1 MAAKQDMTRVG
12 ELTFK
17 GDVLQWIGEILRE
30 NPSLPFSAV
39 KQELPSPRAGEPP
52 QRHDLVLFDRQ
63 GRPALTGELR
73 LPDHPQGHHPYLQAL
88 VKDAHDKAD
97 RAGVKWFI
105 TWNVNDLVLWET
117 FRTWTNILD
126 RSFRQFPIATITDST
141 QLTKPAIQRQI
152 KEGLRLF
159 LEEFALIF
167 TGRAVL
173 VRKPLDETFVSI
185 LHSHLKPI
193 IMVLSHDLMLKYQKD
208 SGFARHF
215 QAWYVK
221 DQGWTF
227 VGSSQSLPDEVERAT
242 KLGAYILVNKLVFY
256 EALRRRFKVLNPLV
270 ISSTSITGDGLKREI
285 QSYFQDAIAKT
296 KDYETVFDWGVA
308 GEFPFISDSAVPLWR
323 ELIDNIGQ
331 FDFTRLNY
339 EVIGLIFSRLIA
351 PKEKH
356 DFGQYYTPP
365 DVVDLINAFCIRKA
379 EAIVLDPA
387 CGGGTFLVRAYA
399 RKKAMDNSLSH
410 RKLLSQLWGI
420 DIASFPVSLAVIN
433 LATRDLVEEENY
445 PRVARKDF
453 FEVFRGRPAL
463 GLPLRVEAKLGIS
476 SLDLQ
481 KVELPLSDVDAAVS
495 NLPYV
500 RQEEIETKDK
510 LRQALATD
518 FAPSPPQLSGR
529 SDLHCYFWPHATP
542 FLYEGGYI
550 GFLSSNSWLDVDYGA
565 DLQKFILDRYK
576 VIAILESKVERW
588 FPEAAVNTC
597 ITVLQKCSHAQERAN
612 NLVRFVR
619 IKAPLAQLIPQTENE
634 VVRQGAVN
642 GIVRLIEGTDHL
654 LETDSL
660 HIYTIRQQ
668 ELYREG
674 LDDEGKYARAKWGK
688 YLRAPRVFFE
698 ILERAGDKLSPLG
711 NIAEVRFGIKTGANE
726 FFYLTEE
733 QAKAWGIEEEYLKP
747 VVKSPRELQSIIVD
761 PAKLKYRLL
770 MVHEDKRA
778 LKGKRVLKY
787 INWGESQGYHKR
799 PTCASRERWWD
810 LGDWRHPDMLWSDAY
825 GQRFA
830 VFKNQPNL
838 FGDKRFFYIY
848 FTQPKAER
856 IAEAFLNSA
865 IIPLLIELEGIVNLG
880 EGVVYTNVYWL
891 EHLPILNLQKLR
903 SVEIEELAK
912 GFAKL
917 CQRSVLSIFDEI
929 DQPDRQELDS
939 LILEALGFTDPEERA
954 RVQRELYEAVTD
966 LVSSRLQK
974 AHSVEKREGKR
985 LSPRAV
991 AEELVK
997 EFDHGLLRR
1006 FPQDFLP
1013 PGVETEAVAIPE
1025 GEAEVGIDLFTA
1037 GTLRVGSNVLELGS
1051 LPKAQ
1056 FVKYAVDNGARQR
1069 VDVPQ
1074 EEALCIAVVTEYEIY
1089 RRRLLAQLDELARSR
1104 TTSEKMITRIRA
1116 ELEHLVFS
1124 PGQ

>member
-1 MAAKQDMTRVG
+1 MAARQDTTRVG

-17 GDVLQWIGEILRE
+17 GDVLQWIGEMLRE

-52 QRHDLVLFDRQ
+52 QRHDLVLLDHQ

-73 LPDHPQGHHPYLQAL
+73 LPDHPRGHHPYLEAL
-88 VKDAHDKAD
+88 VRDAHDKAD

-117 FRTWTNILD
+117 FRPGTRILD
-126 RSFRQFPIATITDST
+126 RSFRQFPVATITDST

-185 LHSHLKPI
+185 LHSHLQPI
-193 IMVLSHDLMLKYQKD
+193 IMVLNHDLILKYQKD
-208 SGFARHF
+208 SGFAHHF
-215 QAWYVK
+215 REWYVK

-227 VGSSQSLPDEVERAT
+227 EGSPKSLPDEVERAT
-242 KLGAYILVNKLVFY
+242 KLVAYILVNKLVFY
-256 EALRRRFKVLNPLV
+256 EALRRRFKILNPLL
-270 ISSTSITGDGLKREI
+270 ISSSSITGDDLKREI
-285 QSYFQDAIAKT
+285 QSYFQDAVAKT

-308 GEFPFISDSAVPLWR
+308 GEFPFVSDSAVPLWR
-323 ELIDNIGQ
+323 ELIDNIGE
-331 FDFTRLNY
+331 FDFTKLNY

-351 PKEKH
+351 PEEKH
-356 DFGQYYTPP
+356 NFGQYYTPP

-379 EAIVLDPA
+379 EAIILDPA

-445 PRVARKDF
+445 PRIARKDF

-481 KVELPLSDVDAAVS
+481 KVELPLPDVDAAVS

-518 FAPSPPQLSGR
+518 FAPNPPQLSGR

-597 ITVLQKCSHAQERAN
+597 ISVLQKCSHAQQRAN
-612 NLVRFVR
+612 NLVRFVQ
-619 IKAPLAQLIPQTENE
+619 IKTPLAQLIPQSENE

-642 GIVRLIEGTDHL
+642 GIVRLIEGTDHY
-654 LETDSL
+654 LETDTWR
-660 HIYTIRQQ
+660 IYTIRQR
-668 ELYREG
+668 ELYHEG
-674 LDDEGKYARAKWGK
+674 LDDEGKYAGAKWGK
-688 YLRAPRVFFE
+688 YLRAPQVFFE
-698 ILERAGDKLSPLG
+698 ILERAGDKLCRLDD
-711 NIAEVRFGIKTGANE
+711 IAEVRFGIKTGANE

-733 QAKAWGIEEEYLKP
+733 QAKEWGIEPEYLRP
-747 VVKSPRELQSIIVD
+747 VLRAPREVEGILVHPSH
-761 PAKLKYRLL
+761 LKHRVL

-799 PTCASRERWWD
+799 PTCASRERWYD
-810 LGDWRHPDMLWSDAY
+810 LGEERVTNIAAKMTTKYRHYFPGSPSPFLVDH
-825 GQRFA
+825 RFYE
-830 VFKNQPNL
+830 VMPREKE
-838 FGDKRFFYIY
+838 Y
-848 FTQPKAER
+848 
-856 IAEAFLNSA
+856 EAGLLASLNSSVTA
-865 IIPLLIELEGIVNLG
+865 LYLECTGRTYGGGGGPLDVMVYEMKKILIPDPRLIRLRQAVWDMDIVKRPALHFWKEVEL
-880 EGVVYTNVYWL
+880 
-891 EHLPILNLQKLR
+891 
-903 SVEIEELAK
+903 
-912 GFAKL
+912 
-917 CQRSVLSIFDEI
+917 
-929 DQPDRQELDS
+929 PDRQELDS
-939 LILEALGFTDPEERA
+939 IVLEALGFTDLEERA

-966 LVSSRLQK
+966 LVRSRLEK
-974 AHSVEKREGKR
+974 ARSVEKREGKR
-985 LSPRAV
+985 LRPRAV

-997 EFDHGLLRR
+997 EFDHSLLRR

-1025 GEAEVGIDLFTA
+1025 GEAEVGVDLFTA
-1037 GTLRVGSNVLELGS
+1037 GTLRVGSKVLELGS

-1056 FVKYAVDNGARQR
+1056 FVKYAVDNGAHQR
-1069 VDVPQ
+1069 VDIPQ
-1074 EEALCIAVVTEYEIY
+1074 EEAFCTAVVTEYETY

-1104 TTSEKMITRIRA
+1104 TTNEKMVVRIRG
-1116 ELEHLVFS
+1116 ELERLIFP